1 MDFAFNHGSQL
12 IGSACNNLLHKLLQM
27 QRPWERATVLCSSDA
42 PAQAGLHTGILHHD
56 SGAWHRRL
64 TTTPLFGLRL
74 LMHAVDWIAVT
85 QSPWW
90 MAFMASSVFQF
101 QLLCSLSLDRANWNN
116 WRSLRAKQKINFPLE
131 IFNCPQGFVQI
142 CASMAQTTGRISQ
155 KKHGHPFLV
164 ILSLD
169 CGSSLHCVCA
179 HRRVRGNSLEP
190 RQAALNDVVMI
201 AVCSLDYFHSQ
212 CTQQNNLIVLQ
223 RQRRFGTAAD
233 AAFTASLGYLGELC
247 GIAVGG
253 LSWI

>member
-85 QSPWW
+85 QSPWL
-90 MAFMASSVFQF
+90 MVFMASSVFQF

-116 WRSLRAKQKINFPLE
+116 WLSIALLRTSARLSTMGNTVHASHWLSTMGRLTTLVLHKVAKNAGIL
-131 IFNCPQGFVQI
+131 
-142 CASMAQTTGRISQ
+142 
-155 KKHGHPFLV
+155 FL
-164 ILSLD
+164 
-169 CGSSLHCVCA
+169 
-179 HRRVRGNSLEP
+179 
-190 RQAALNDVVMI
+190 
-201 AVCSLDYFHSQ
+201 
-212 CTQQNNLIVLQ
+212 
-223 RQRRFGTAAD
+223 
-233 AAFTASLGYLGELC
+233 
-247 GIAVGG
+247 
-253 LSWI
+253 

>member
-85 QSPWW
+85 QSPWL
-90 MAFMASSVFQF
+90 MVFMASSVFQF

-116 WRSLRAKQKINFPLE
+116 WLIPAGVHSVLGIEFAPSCSFSLLICCPAWQSRA
-131 IFNCPQGFVQI
+131 
-142 CASMAQTTGRISQ
+142 
-155 KKHGHPFLV
+155 
-164 ILSLD
+164 
-169 CGSSLHCVCA
+169 
-179 HRRVRGNSLEP
+179 P
-190 RQAALNDVVMI
+190 R
-201 AVCSLDYFHSQ
+201 
-212 CTQQNNLIVLQ
+212 
-223 RQRRFGTAAD
+223 
-233 AAFTASLGYLGELC
+233 
-247 GIAVGG
+247 
-253 LSWI
+253 